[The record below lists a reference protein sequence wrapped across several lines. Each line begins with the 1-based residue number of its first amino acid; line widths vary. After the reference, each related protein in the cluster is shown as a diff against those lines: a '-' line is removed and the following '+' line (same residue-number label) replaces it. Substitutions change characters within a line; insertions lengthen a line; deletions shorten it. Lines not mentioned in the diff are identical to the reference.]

1 MTARRWIARSVVA
14 GASGSA
20 VHFLFMYLKS
30 ATGLLPEF
38 QPYHS
43 FQVALSDWLG
53 TNVPHVVPWALSFLN
68 GMTILSLLF
77 GRIHRILP
85 GRNGLTKGATFG
97 LIGWVFMGLIFF
109 PLIGLGPFAIKVG
122 LGAAPA
128 FLSLSM
134 LLTYSVVM
142 ATVYVALEGER
153 KWTTDEARNQS
164 GGVSPE
170 LSCRQ

>member
-14 GASGSA
+14 GASGSV

-30 ATGLLPEF
+30 ATGLLPQF

-43 FQVALSDWLG
+43 FQVALSEWFG
-53 TNVPHVVPWALSFLN
+53 TNVPHIVPWVLSFLN

-77 GRIHRILP
+77 GRIYQLLP
-85 GRNGLTKGATFG
+85 GRNGLTKGTTFG
-97 LIGWVFMGLIFF
+97 LIGWVFMGLVFF

-128 FLSLSM
+128 FLSLGMS
-134 LLTYSVVM
+134 LTYSVVM
-142 ATVYVALEGER
+142 ATVYVALEGET
-153 KWTTDEARNQS
+153 KWTT
-164 GGVSPE
+164 
-170 LSCRQ
+170 

>member
-1 MTARRWIARSVVA
+1 MARSVIA

-30 ATGLLPEF
+30 AIGLLPDF

-43 FQVALSDWLG
+43 LQVALSDWLG
-53 TNVPHVVPWALSFLN
+53 TNVPHIVPWALSFLN

-85 GRNGLTKGATFG
+85 GRNGLTKGTTFG
-97 LIGWVFMGLIFF
+97 LIGWVFMGVVFF

-128 FLSLSM
+128 FLSLGM
-134 LLTYSVVM
+134 LLTYSLVM
-142 ATVYVALEGER
+142 ATVYVALERE
-153 KWTTDEARNQS
+153 K
-164 GGVSPE
+164 
-170 LSCRQ
+170 

>member
-1 MTARRWIARSVVA
+1 MTARRWIARSIIA
-14 GASGSA
+14 GASGSV
-20 VHFLFMYLKS
+20 VHFLFMYFKS

-53 TNVPHVVPWALSFLN
+53 TNVPHIVPWVLSFLN

-77 GRIHRILP
+77 GRIHRLLP
-85 GRNGLTKGATFG
+85 GRNGLAKGTTFG

-128 FLSLSM
+128 FLSLGM

-142 ATVYVALEGER
+142 ATVYVALEGES
-153 KWTTDEARNQS
+153 KWATR
-164 GGVSPE
+164 
-170 LSCRQ
+170 

>member
-1 MTARRWIARSVVA
+1 MARSVIA

-30 ATGLLPEF
+30 AIGLLPEF

-53 TNVPHVVPWALSFLN
+53 TNVPHIVPWVLSFLN

-85 GRNGLTKGATFG
+85 GRNGLTKG
-97 LIGWVFMGLIFF
+97 
-109 PLIGLGPFAIKVG
+109 
-122 LGAAPA
+122 
-128 FLSLSM
+128 
-134 LLTYSVVM
+134 
-142 ATVYVALEGER
+142 
-153 KWTTDEARNQS
+153 
-164 GGVSPE
+164 
-170 LSCRQ
+170 LSCRLACY

>member
-1 MTARRWIARSVVA
+1 MARSVIA

-30 ATGLLPEF
+30 AIGLLPEF

-43 FQVALSDWLG
+43 FQVALSEWLG
-53 TNVPHVVPWALSFLN
+53 TNVPHIVPWVLSFLN

-77 GRIHRILP
+77 GRIHQILP
-85 GRNGLTKGATFG
+85 DRNGLTKGITFG
-97 LIGWVFMGLIFF
+97 LIGWAFMGLVFF

-128 FLSLSM
+128 FLSLGM
-134 LLTYSVVM
+134 LLAYSVVM
-142 ATVYVALEGER
+142 ATVYVALERE
-153 KWTTDEARNQS
+153 K
-164 GGVSPE
+164 
-170 LSCRQ
+170 